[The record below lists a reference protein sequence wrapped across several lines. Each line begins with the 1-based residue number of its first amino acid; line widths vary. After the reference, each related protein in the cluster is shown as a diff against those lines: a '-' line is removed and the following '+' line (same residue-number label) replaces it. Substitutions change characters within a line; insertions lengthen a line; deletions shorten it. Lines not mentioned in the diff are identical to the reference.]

1 MDAVQVL
8 IVGAGPTGLMLA
20 LQLARRGVA
29 LRIIDAE
36 PGPGLHSRAIGVHA
50 RTLEFYHQL
59 GFADEI
65 VAAGY
70 KADLIR
76 LRGRGGDLVQLNLGL
91 MGAGLS
97 PYPFM
102 LAYAQ
107 DLHEPFLIGKL
118 ADLGVQVA
126 WNTRLIGVR
135 QDQAGVDCDLAGGDP
150 LHVPWL
156 CGCDGARS
164 TVRQSLGIEL
174 EGGTEEILFYVADVA
189 LPNAVGNGMEAALDA
204 GGLILMIPLKGGT
217 YRLIGVVPRHL
228 AAKPE
233 LGFADVQ
240 APIEARLRLSVGQ
253 VNWFSTYHVHHRLAP
268 RFAQG
273 RVFLLGDAAHIH
285 SPAGAQGM
293 NTGIGDA
300 VNLGWKLAAVIKG
313 QAQPAI
319 LQSYEAERRPFA
331 KKLVATT
338 DRVFHAM
345 IGSGLPSRFL
355 RGIVAPA
362 LMMTVARLPIV
373 QRAIFRTVS
382 QIMIRYRGSAL
393 SNGQAGRVVAGD
405 RLPWLPDADNFAPLV
420 TMTWQAHVYG
430 KVLPAFAAAAQAAGL
445 AVHAFNWTAAAA
457 QAGLARDALYLL
469 RPDGHVGFASSG
481 QDWALVQQYAER
493 LGIGFAVHP
502 V

>member
-8 IVGAGPTGLMLA
+8 IVGAGPTGLMLV

-189 LPNAVGNGMEAALDA
+189 LPNAVGNCTKIFP
-204 GGLILMIPLKGGT
+204 GGL
-217 YRLIGVVPRHL
+217 
-228 AAKPE
+228 
-233 LGFADVQ
+233 
-240 APIEARLRLSVGQ
+240 
-253 VNWFSTYHVHHRLAP
+253 
-268 RFAQG
+268 
-273 RVFLLGDAAHIH
+273 
-285 SPAGAQGM
+285 
-293 NTGIGDA
+293 NTA
-300 VNLGWKLAAVIKG
+300 WK
-313 QAQPAI
+313 
-319 LQSYEAERRPFA
+319 
-331 KKLVATT
+331 
-338 DRVFHAM
+338 
-345 IGSGLPSRFL
+345 
-355 RGIVAPA
+355 
-362 LMMTVARLPIV
+362 
-373 QRAIFRTVS
+373 
-382 QIMIRYRGSAL
+382 
-393 SNGQAGRVVAGD
+393 N
-405 RLPWLPDADNFAPLV
+405 
-420 TMTWQAHVYG
+420 
-430 KVLPAFAAAAQAAGL
+430 
-445 AVHAFNWTAAAA
+445 
-457 QAGLARDALYLL
+457 
-469 RPDGHVGFASSG
+469 
-481 QDWALVQQYAER
+481 
-493 LGIGFAVHP
+493 
-502 V
+502 